1 VGVALKQDDLVTP
14 VNPGLDCVY
23 WC

>member
-1 VGVALKQDDLVTP
+1 MALKQDDLVTP
-14 VNPGLDCVY
+14 VNPGLDHVY